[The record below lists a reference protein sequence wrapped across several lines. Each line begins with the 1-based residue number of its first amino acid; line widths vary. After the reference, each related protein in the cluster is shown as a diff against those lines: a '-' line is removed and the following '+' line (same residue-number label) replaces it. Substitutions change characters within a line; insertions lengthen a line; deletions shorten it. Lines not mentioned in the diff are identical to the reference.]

1 MLDKSRNVWYSIDRK
16 KEKGSKKM
24 FKIIF
29 TDCYGYKVTQRFF
42 NFEDAA
48 NYWQKWAD
56 FPIYVNGL
64 LTDMETN
71 EAIWAF

>member
-1 MLDKSRNVWYSIDRK
+1 
-16 KEKGSKKM
+16 M

-42 NFEDAA
+42 NFDDAA

-64 LTDMETN
+64 LTDMETR